1 MHVWSHTT
9 FCSSCDSLPSPPEKK
24 TCCYGTEKRS
34 FFEILRFA
42 IARMKKFYNL
52 SQNYPIKGRVSEPKV
67 FSWFRDLKGQR
78 TYNSFLEQILILKLF
93 LISKQFK
100 TI

>member
-1 MHVWSHTT
+1 
-9 FCSSCDSLPSPPEKK
+9 
-24 TCCYGTEKRS
+24 
-34 FFEILRFA
+34 
-42 IARMKKFYNL
+42 MKKYYNL